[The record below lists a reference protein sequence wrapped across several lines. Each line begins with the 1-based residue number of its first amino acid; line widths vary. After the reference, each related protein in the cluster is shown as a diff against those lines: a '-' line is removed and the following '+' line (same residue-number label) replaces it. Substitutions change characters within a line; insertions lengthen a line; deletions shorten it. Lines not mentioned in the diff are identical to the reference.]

1 MSKYVKVSLGRIKEL
16 LNHEDQLLRLEG
28 AGVDNWNE
36 YEYSFEDYNSDI
48 SDDDVEC
55 EFKILEE

>member
-16 LNHEDQLLRLEG
+16 LNYEDQLLRLEG
-28 AGVDNWNE
+28 AGVDNWGG
-36 YEYSFEDYNSDI
+36 YEYAFEDYNSDI
-48 SDDDVEC
+48 SNDDVER